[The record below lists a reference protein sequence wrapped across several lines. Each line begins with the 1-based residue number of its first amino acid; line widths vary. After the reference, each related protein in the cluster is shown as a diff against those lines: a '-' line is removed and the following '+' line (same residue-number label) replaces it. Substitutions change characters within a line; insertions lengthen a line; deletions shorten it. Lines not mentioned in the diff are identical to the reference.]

1 MSDLPPDAMETAWE
15 RSEGYE
21 CQGRE
26 LRWSRAHA
34 IMAERI
40 GLNMIRAMKTGAASM
55 EGNAVTYDGLYED
68 IAILLYIASLDRA
81 GLRKARR
88 NPDAAKDAACDIFDD
103 WDIPLSGPVFDK
115 AQATEMEILT
125 DVSESRSQPDNDN
138 QEANDNETEKK
149 H

>member
-1 MSDLPPDAMETAWE
+1 M
-15 RSEGYE
+15 
-21 CQGRE
+21 
-26 LRWSRAHA
+26 
-34 IMAERI
+34 
-40 GLNMIRAMKTGAASM
+40 
-55 EGNAVTYDGLYED
+55 TYDGLYED

-115 AQATEMEILT
+115 AQSTAMEILT

-138 QEANDNETEKK
+138 QEDSDNETGKK